1 MPASVAC
8 PATMLQRLVN
18 AVCGLRGW
26 RRASVSFGLGIL
38 LSTALPPVYA
48 LPVLPLAFGGLL
60 LLGAS
65 SRTPVQAF
73 VIGWCFGFGHFL
85 TSVYWIG
92 ASFLVDAEQ
101 FGWLAIP
108 AVVGLSAL
116 FAVFPAIAAAG
127 VRLVPAQ
134 GWHRSLTFAII
145 WTFSEWVRAHILSGF
160 AMNPIGISWT
170 ISDGMIQIAAL
181 TGVFG
186 LSFVTVLAASL
197 PITAFMGA
205 VPKRGWRKGHLA
217 AVALVGLGLVW
228 LGGVVRLAVVE
239 PAVQAKV
246 VQLRV
251 VQGNIDQRMKWA
263 DGERQRVVQ
272 RHIELSREPAA
283 VAPDIIIWPE
293 TAVPYYISKNPDF
306 MSAIA
311 SAVFGDAGNVDEA
324 GSAVLITGAP
334 RIERYADGPKVWN
347 SLYVISPDGE
357 ALAIYDKHHL
367 VPFGEYVPLRDFL
380 GLSRIVESAV
390 DFSSGPGPR
399 TLSVGSI
406 PPFSALICYEGIFPG
421 AVVSAQQRPKWLLN
435 VTNDGWFGRTAGP
448 HHHFQSARMRAV
460 EEGLPLIRAA
470 NTGISA
476 VIDSF
481 GRIEFKLGM
490 ARAGVIDAPLP
501 PPLVGRT
508 PYAALG
514 DWMLVIGLCVCL
526 CVRFISSRQLGKRA
540 RIRLRRKK

>member
-1 MPASVAC
+1 MPASVAG
-8 PATMLQRLVN
+8 PASLVQRLVD
-18 AVCGLRGW
+18 AVCELRGW
-26 RRASVSFGLGIL
+26 RRASVAFGLGIL

-60 LLGAS
+60 LLAAS
-65 SRTPVQAF
+65 SRSPVRAF

-92 ASFLVDAEQ
+92 ASLLVDAER

-127 VRLVPAQ
+127 VRLVPAR
-134 GWHRSLTFAII
+134 GWHRSLIFAIT
-145 WTFSEWVRAHILSGF
+145 WAFSEWLRAHILTGF

-170 ISDGMIQIAAL
+170 LSDGMIQLAAL

-186 LSFVTVLAASL
+186 ISFVTVLAASL

-205 VPKRGWRKGHLA
+205 VPPRGWRAGRLA
-217 AVALVGLGLVW
+217 AVALAGLALVW
-228 LGGVVRLAVVE
+228 LGGMVRLAVVE

-293 TAVPYYISKNPDF
+293 TAVPYYISENPDF
-306 MSAIA
+306 MRAIA
-311 SAVFGDAGNVDEA
+311 GAVFGDAGNADEA
-324 GSAVLITGAP
+324 GSAMLITGAP
-334 RIERYADGPKVWN
+334 RIERYAHGPKVWN
-347 SLYVISPDGE
+347 SLYVISPEGE
-357 ALAIYDKHHL
+357 ALATYDKHHL
-367 VPFGEYVPLRDFL
+367 VPFGEYVPLREFL

-390 DFSSGPGPR
+390 DFSSGPGPQ
-399 TLSVGSI
+399 TLSAGSM
-406 PPFSALICYEGIFPG
+406 PPFSPLICYEGIFPG
-421 AVVSAQQRPKWLLN
+421 AAVGTQQRPQWLLN
-435 VTNDGWFGRTAGP
+435 ITNDGWFGRTAGP

-460 EEGLPLIRAA
+460 EEGLPLVRAA

-481 GRIEFKLGM
+481 GRVEIKLGM
-490 ARAGVIDAPLP
+490 DRAGVIDAPLP
-501 PPLVGRT
+501 PPLVGWT

-514 DWMLVIGLCVCL
+514 DWMLVIGLGACL
-526 CVRFISSRQLGKRA
+526 CLFFTSSRWFGERA
-540 RIRLRRKK
+540 RINT